1 MSQTGYDHDLYAWT
15 QAQATALRAK
25 ACEVLDF
32 ENLAEEI
39 ESLGKSDRRA
49 VRSHLK
55 VLLQHLLKCAYQ
67 PPAHVSWRAS
77 IREARRQIGL
87 LLDDSPSLRRQVPSF
102 VVRAY
107 LHACQD
113 AADETSLPLET
124 FPEVCP
130 WSPERVLDEDFWPE
144 ERRR

>member
-1 MSQTGYDHDLYAWT
+1 MSQTDYDHDFYAWT
-15 QAQATALRAK
+15 QVQAAALRAK
-25 ACEVLDF
+25 SWDQLDLD
-32 ENLAEEI
+32 NLAEEI

-49 VRSHLK
+49 VHGHLK

-130 WSPERVLDEDFWPE
+130 WPLERVLDEDFWPE
-144 ERRR
+144 ERP